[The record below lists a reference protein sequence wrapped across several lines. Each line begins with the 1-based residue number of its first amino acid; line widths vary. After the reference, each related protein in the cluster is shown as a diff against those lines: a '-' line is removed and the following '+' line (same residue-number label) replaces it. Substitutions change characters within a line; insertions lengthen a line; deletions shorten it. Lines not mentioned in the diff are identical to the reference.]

1 MNLKEKYLYISDFIN
16 KETINILRSFEIYG
30 RKHLRNINTN
40 KKNCILF
47 YNNYSD
53 SKNNS

>member
-40 KKNCILF
+40 KNGILF

>member
-1 MNLKEKYLYISDFIN
+1 MNLKEKYLYIYDFIN